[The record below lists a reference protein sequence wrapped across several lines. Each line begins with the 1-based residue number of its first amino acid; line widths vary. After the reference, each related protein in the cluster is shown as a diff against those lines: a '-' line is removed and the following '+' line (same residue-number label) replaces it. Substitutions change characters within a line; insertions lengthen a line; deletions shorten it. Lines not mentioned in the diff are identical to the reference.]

1 MMSEDECGSAAK
13 QQKLTDEWNDDQY
26 RIVNAGSSNHQ
37 IHSLCPLPSP
47 PIFKLTVDCC
57 DEIFDYLSTKDLY
70 SFGRTCKAM
79 HKVAGQ
85 YFKRNCFGAEKFT
98 HDEGIYTCYYD
109 RDASNKRILTS
120 KFNQYITNITQHGD
134 DMGSLRY
141 IESHCDDF
149 DSVNNLNFVSTRI
162 DLDKIEYFRKILPKI
177 EYIRLHQCTADGNI
191 YNILL
196 QNCCENL
203 THLTIHS
210 DFGDIIGR
218 RNPWLLH
225 RYPKLKQLH
234 LCPKY
239 VDEFYELVTFFKQ
252 NPTVEDFLTNF
263 LSLWGNRNQ
272 LLNSGAKLNC
282 LGIEDCWYHTV
293 ENIQQIFDLLK
304 QLHGR
309 GFYKRLHLKLDKI
322 NQELCEQMVL
332 LPGLEKLH
340 FDQFIEIN
348 NLSCLTSLKELH
360 LPGGLRANEIEVIA
374 LNLIYLEK
382 VTISSIASDDLLPF
396 MRYSSKLIRLYV
408 YLNGHILNL
417 LKLNKERERLID
429 ARKCIIFVRDNIF
442 LNTKW
447 TIRHGNTNL
456 ELVEMRRIDSVVP
469 AKVTEMAQQQLRPLQ
484 FNATHRRHYI
494 QQIQQ
499 LQHLFISPLWIFP
512 TL

>member
-1 MMSEDECGSAAK
+1 MNEDEFVSAAK
-13 QQKLTDEWNDDQY
+13 QQKLADAWNEVQ
-26 RIVNAGSSNHQ
+26 NHTVIASQ
-37 IHSLCPLPSP
+37 SRSLRSVSSP

-57 DEIFDYLSTKDLY
+57 DDIFDYLSTKDLY

-120 KFNQYITNITQHGD
+120 EFNQYITNITQHGD

-141 IESHCDDF
+141 IDSHSDEF
-149 DSVNNLNFVSTRI
+149 DSVNSLNFVSTRI
-162 DLDKIEYFRKILPKI
+162 DSEKMEYFRKILPKI
-177 EYIRLHQCTADGNI
+177 EHIRLHQCTADGNI
-191 YNILL
+191 YDILL
-196 QNCCENL
+196 RNCCENM

-210 DFGDIIGR
+210 DFGDILGR
-218 RNPWLLH
+218 TNPWLLH

-239 VDEFYELVTFFKQ
+239 VDEFHELATFFKQ
-252 NPTVEDFLTNF
+252 NPTVNNFLTNF

-272 LLNSGAKLNC
+272 LLSSGAKLDR
-282 LGIEDCWYHTV
+282 LGVEDCWYHTV
-293 ENIQQIFDLLK
+293 GNIKQIFDLLK
-304 QLHGR
+304 ELHGK
-309 GFYKRLHLKLDKI
+309 GFYRRLHLNLEKI
-322 NQELCEQMVL
+322 NRELCEQMAL
-332 LPGLEKLH
+332 LPGLEKLQ
-340 FDQFIEIN
+340 FNQFIEIS

-360 LPGGLRANEIEVIA
+360 LPGGLKPNEIEVIA
-374 LNLIYLEK
+374 LNLVNLEK

-396 MRYSSKLIRLYV
+396 MSYSGKLIRLYA
-408 YLNGHILNL
+408 YLNGRILNL
-417 LKLNKERERLID
+417 LKLNKERERLIN

-447 TIRHGNTNL
+447 LNGNTNL

-469 AKVTEMAQQQLRPLQ
+469 AKVTEMAQPRVRPLQ
-484 FNATHRRHYI
+484 FNAPHRRHHI
-494 QQIQQ
+494 QHIQQ
-499 LQHLFISPLWIFP
+499 LPHLFMPSLWIFHAS
-512 TL
+512 